1 MDTRMT
7 PEELDQIAE
16 DEREAQGHITQ
27 RVNVC
32 VAAGC
37 LSCQSQ
43 AVKDALD
50 QDVQRRG
57 TKDHCQ
63 VKGVGCMGLCSEGPL
78 VSTSAGVLYKKV
90 VADDSAAI
98 VDS

>member
-1 MDTRMT
+1 MT

-16 DEREAQGHITQ
+16 TEREAQSQFTQ

-43 AVKDALD
+43 SVKDALD
-50 QDVQRRG
+50 QDVGRLALEWGRQNLQPRFRG
-57 TKDHCQ
+57 N
-63 VKGVGCMGLCSEGPL
+63 EGSGKVFGPEVSVPQDAPL
-78 VSTSAGVLYKKV
+78 YDRLAGFFGR
-90 VADDSAAI
+90 DPR
-98 VDS
+98 